1 MDVCVCQSVGVEV
14 SVTAANAEE
23 VALPCRVV
31 PEAESGS
38 GVVCMVWLEKGVLA
52 LLEEEGVEDFEAVE
66 AG

>member
-1 MDVCVCQSVGVEV
+1 MDVFVCKSAGVEEA
-14 SVTAANAEE
+14 VTASTAEE

-38 GVVCMVWLEKGVLA
+38 GVECMVLIGKGVLA
-52 LLEEEGVEDFEAVE
+52 LLEEEGVEDSEAVE